1 MSRKYRLILM
11 AISAIILC
19 LIGWLI
25 KKDFSFLTDDFWFTS
40 GLLLLVLLSL
50 VDQPFFSKDSDIFVN
65 AVTASLSL
73 LLIPVES
80 RDTIFWIFFSVVI
93 YLMLSSYMLMLLRK
107 RSLFEESKTVQFFSR
122 LNRQIGKP
130 NVLFSAFFLWGGIRQ
145 FSLNSSEF
153 NALLWFW
160 IVFTLLNVPS
170 LASLIEKVFQEK
182 PKSNSDLAVGKIF
195 GVQSKNTFL
204 IKLLEERTAKL
215 KVFDFVEFEYSMDNK
230 RRKGIVLDV
239 YLLNQEQWIKV
250 LTTSELDSKISNVVD
265 KCTPDVVYKIDIPQE
280 VSIMNQLVGI
290 VVEGS
295 VIEKIRFSYNSRVE
309 ITNGQLVEL
318 NNGKH
323 KVIYQVIQGTTKVE
337 LLEDK
342 NESGLIIG
350 EAIQLGEWNAENE
363 QFEQYGWVPSINTPI
378 FIASNIQD
386 IKEKDNEYKIGVIPN
401 TNYPII
407 IDKELAVT
415 HHTAILGVT
424 GCGKSVFTRN
434 LIKNIAND
442 STKVII
448 VDLTG
453 EYKTRFKDV
462 SSIINEND
470 SKIAFDAIEVIS
482 SEKAKFANQQ
492 NKKTIEES
500 EKTIKKAFY
509 NSIKSFLES
518 DKNLSIFEIP
528 DITNNSDILDYTK
541 WFFWSLF
548 KTAKTKNSFGKR
560 VCVVLEEAH
569 TIIPE
574 LSTMGVSDFASKATV
589 NSIAQIALQGRKY
602 NIGFIVIAQR
612 TANVSKTVLTQC
624 NSIIAFKSLDKTSCD
639 FLSNYMGQE
648 FINILPLLKF
658 RTAIAVGKAFKS
670 TTPMIFEVPE
680 INEEVYGEIDMNDVE
695 NNEQLPI
702 PDPKESPMNI

>member
-11 AISAIILC
+11 AISTIVLC
-19 LIGWLI
+19 LIGWFV

-73 LLIPVES
+73 LLIPAES
-80 RDTIFWIFFSVVI
+80 RDTIFWIFFGVVI
-93 YLMLSSYMLMLLRK
+93 YLIVSSYILMLLRK
-107 RSLFEESKTVQFFSR
+107 RSLFEENNAIQFFSR
-122 LNRQIGKP
+122 FNRQIGKP

-145 FSLNSSEF
+145 FTINSLEF

-160 IVFTLLNVPS
+160 IVFTLLNIPS
-170 LASLIEKVFQEK
+170 LASSLEKVFQR
-182 PKSNSDLAVGKIF
+182 KSKTNSDMAIGKIF

-250 LTTSELDSKISNVVD
+250 LTTSELDSKVSNVVD
-265 KCTPDVVYKIDIPQE
+265 KCTPDVVYKIGTPQE
-280 VSIMNQLVGI
+280 ASLMNQLVGI

-337 LLEDK
+337 LLENK

-350 EAIQLGEWNAENE
+350 EAIQLGEWNVETE

-386 IKEKDNEYKIGVIPN
+386 IREKNNEYKIGVIPN

-407 IDKELAVT
+407 LDKELAVT

-424 GCGKSVFTRN
+424 GCGKSVFARN

-442 STKVII
+442 DTKVVI

-453 EYKTRFKDV
+453 EYKKRFENI
-462 SSIINEND
+462 SSIVDDAN
-470 SKIAFDAIEVIS
+470 SQSAFQAIERIA

-492 NKKTIEES
+492 DKKTIENS
-500 EKTIKKAFY
+500 ENAIKSAF
-509 NSIKSFLES
+509 NDSIKTFLQS
-518 DKNLSIFEIP
+518 NKNLSVFEIP

-548 KTAKTKNSFGKR
+548 NTAKTENSFGKR

-648 FINILPLLKF
+648 FINILPSLKF

-670 TTPMIFEVPE
+670 TIPMIFEVPE
-680 INEEVYGEIDMNDVE
+680 ISEEVYDETDTNDVE
-695 NNEQLPI
+695 I
-702 PDPKESPMNI
+702 PVPAATDFSSPL

>member
-1 MSRKYRLILM
+1 M

-107 RSLFEESKTVQFFSR
+107 RSLFEESKTIQFFSR
-122 LNRQIGKP
+122 FNRQIGKP

-145 FSLNSSEF
+145 FSLDSSEF

-160 IVFTLLNVPS
+160 IVFTLLNIPS
-170 LASLIEKVFQEK
+170 LASLIEKVFQRK
-182 PKSNSDLAVGKIF
+182 PKTNSDMAIGKIF

-250 LTTSELDSKISNVVD
+250 LTTSELDSKINDVVE
-265 KCTPDVVYKIDIPQE
+265 KCTPDVVYKIDSPQE

-337 LLEDK
+337 LLENK

-350 EAIQLGEWNAENE
+350 EAIQLGEWNAKNE

-386 IKEKDNEYKIGVIPN
+386 IKEKYNEYKIGVIPN

-434 LIKNIAND
+434 LIKNIATEN
-442 STKVII
+442 TKVII

-453 EYKTRFKDV
+453 EYKTRFNDIA
-462 SSIINEND
+462 SIVDDKNSEN
-470 SKIAFDAIEVIS
+470 AFQAIETIA
-482 SEKAKFANQQ
+482 SEKAKFPRDQ
-492 NKKTIEES
+492 NKKIIQDNEDA
-500 EKTIKKAFY
+500 IKKAFY
-509 NSIKSFLES
+509 NSIKTFLES
-518 DKNLSIFEIP
+518 DKSLSIFEIP

-541 WFFWSLF
+541 LFFWNLF
-548 KTAKTKNSFGKR
+548 KTAKTMNNFGKR

-574 LSTMGVSDFASKATV
+574 LNTMGVSDFASKATV

-648 FINILPLLKF
+648 FINTLPSLKF

-670 TTPMIFEVPE
+670 TVPMIFEIPE
-680 INEEVYGEIDMNDVE
+680 INEEVYGATIMNDAA
-695 NNEQLPI
+695 NDEQI
-702 PDPKESPMNI
+702 PVSAPNDSSMTI

>member
-1 MSRKYRLILM
+1 M

-19 LIGWLI
+19 LIGWII

-93 YLMLSSYMLMLLRK
+93 YLMLSSYVLMLLRK
-107 RSLFEESKTVQFFSR
+107 RSLFEESKTIQFFSR
-122 LNRQIGKP
+122 FNRQIGKP

-145 FSLNSSEF
+145 FSLDSSEF

-160 IVFTLLNVPS
+160 IVFTLLNIPS
-170 LASLIEKVFQEK
+170 LASLIEKVFQRK
-182 PKSNSDLAVGKIF
+182 PKTNSDMAIGKIF

-337 LLEDK
+337 LLENK

-470 SKIAFDAIEVIS
+470 SKIAFDAIEVIA
-482 SEKAKFANQQ
+482 SEKARFANQQ

-518 DKNLSIFEIP
+518 DKKLSIFEIP

-648 FINILPLLKF
+648 FINTLPSLKY

-670 TTPMIFEVPE
+670 TVPMIFEVPE
-680 INEEVYGEIDMNDVE
+680 INEEVYGANIMNDAE
-695 NNEQLPI
+695 NNEQI
-702 PDPKESPMNI
+702 PVSASNDSSMTI